1 MSVREGHTIRK
12 QLAADVPEGDG
23 LPRGTR
29 PPLRRGPRLAA
40 RTRGPLL
47 RSVSVPEM
55 PTAAPPGPGS
65 QPERGGLRV
74 SRRIPARRLLGFSRR
89 ARGFF
94 LVLHRGSRDP
104 WKHLEV
110 ASLRSRP
117 RHGGPRGGACPG
129 RDPGTQSWREQAG
142 TVSAGRVT
150 KPRRRGQRASVWAT
164 RGSVTPCPRHPPPR
178 GMARELVPH
187 LLPPSAGAAPGWG
200 AVSTPVALRTRGP
213 SEKALRQGD
222 GGAHAQAGVR
232 EREPPQRVCLSS
244 RPPACAQTPHPQAG
258 VRREKV
264 TNELCLSTDEKVHV
278 SRSTF
283 EAGLA
288 VICVRRIRL

>member
-12 QLAADVPEGDG
+12 QLTADVPEGDG

-129 RDPGTQSWREQAG
+129 RDPRTQSWREQAG

-150 KPRRRGQRASVWAT
+150 KPRHRGQRPPSGPLGGLSRPALVTPPPGAWPGSSSPTFCPHRRGRLRAGVPSPHLWPSGRGAPRRRRSGREMGVPT
-164 RGSVTPCPRHPPPR
+164 PRRGCGNGSHRRGSVCPP
-178 GMARELVPH
+178 
-187 LLPPSAGAAPGWG
+187 
-200 AVSTPVALRTRGP
+200 
-213 SEKALRQGD
+213 D
-222 GGAHAQAGVR
+222 
-232 EREPPQRVCLSS
+232 PQRVPKP
-244 RPPACAQTPHPQAG
+244 RTPRQ
-258 VRREKV
+258 
-264 TNELCLSTDEKVHV
+264 V
-278 SRSTF
+278 SAERK
-283 EAGLA
+283 
-288 VICVRRIRL
+288 

>member
-12 QLAADVPEGDG
+12 QLTADVPEGDG

-150 KPRRRGQRASVWAT
+150 KPRHRGQRPPSGPLGGLSRPAL
-164 RGSVTPCPRHPPPR
+164 VTPPQGH
-178 GMARELVPH
+178 GQGARP
-187 LLPPSAGAAPGWG
+187 PPSAPI
-200 AVSTPVALRTRGP
+200 S
-213 SEKALRQGD
+213 GD
-222 GGAHAQAGVR
+222 GSGLGCRLHTCGPQDEGPLREGAQAGRWGCPRPGGGAGTGATAEGLSVLPTPSVCPNPAPPGR
-232 EREPPQRVCLSS
+232 CPQRESDKRAMS
-244 RPPACAQTPHPQAG
+244 FYR
-258 VRREKV
+258 
-264 TNELCLSTDEKVHV
+264 
-278 SRSTF
+278 
-283 EAGLA
+283 
-288 VICVRRIRL
+288 

>member
-1 MSVREGHTIRK
+1 MGLARAGQLAAGPARSARAGRASHRAVSVSDLPSSYKIPLCSGRACSARGAAVSVREGHTIRK
-12 QLAADVPEGDG
+12 QLTADVPEGDG

-150 KPRRRGQRASVWAT
+150 KPRHRGQRPPSGPLGGLSRPAL
-164 RGSVTPCPRHPPPR
+164 VTPPR

-244 RPPACAQTPHPQAG
+244 
-258 VRREKV
+258 
-264 TNELCLSTDEKVHV
+264 
-278 SRSTF
+278 
-283 EAGLA
+283 
-288 VICVRRIRL
+288 